1 MDDLRTP
8 KERFLH
14 FLSKKEISM
23 NACEKELGLS
33 KGFLSSATVEF
44 STETLRKFSGRFDT
58 LNIMWIIF
66 GTGPMETEA
75 VEDFTS
81 DDHKKYVEQLEARV
95 QELAEHVVDLRDML
109 RMKKDLQLQAS
120 KQAEVG

>member
-1 MDDLRTP
+1 MDELRTP

-14 FLSKKEISM
+14 FLSKNEISM

-44 STETLRKFSGRFDT
+44 STETLRKFSERFDT

-66 GTGPMETEA
+66 GTGPMETEGA
-75 VEDFTS
+75 DEFAP
-81 DDHKKYVEQLEARV
+81 DDHKKYVAQLEARV
-95 QELAEHVVDLRDML
+95 QELAEHVEDLREML
-109 RMKKDLQLQAS
+109 RMKKDYQA
-120 KQAEVG
+120 KQPMAVVG